1 MSEEAAGPQVE
12 VLPTLP
18 HDPTG
23 AMGALTNAAETL
35 KRPATGADA
44 DAPAPKKPNAAADND
59 EWSALLGQ
67 IRGHLS
73 NMPSDECFSRAL
85 ELQMLARSEVG
96 TRSNHLS
103 NAMDKFLG
111 NGGVAVDGQRVS
123 KAEREVLKQKPIKT
137 DTNTMPLPMIKM
149 TPPLPPYCQHDTV
162 PDMEVPHFS
171 QLVNFPTARY
181 EGRCVMCNSSE
192 FNIPK
197 QNKGVCNNCDVAIW
211 VHNPS
216 GMNLK
221 WCKGSKNF
229 KKWIDFGVKV
239 CVQ

>member
-44 DAPAPKKPNAAADND
+44 DADAPAAKKSNAAADND
-59 EWSALLGQ
+59 EWNALLGQ

-111 NGGVAVDGQRVS
+111 SGGMAANGTVTR
-123 KAEREVLKQKPIKT
+123 AERDALKQKPIKA
-137 DTNTMPLPMIKM
+137 DNMLPLPMMKM
-149 TPPLPPYCQHDTV
+149 TPPLPPYCEHDNV

-171 QLVNFPTARY
+171 QLVNFPQARY
-181 EGRCVMCNSSE
+181 EGRCVMC
-192 FNIPK
+192 
-197 QNKGVCNNCDVAIW
+197 
-211 VHNPS
+211 
-216 GMNLK
+216 
-221 WCKGSKNF
+221 GSAE
-229 KKWIDFGVKV
+229 
-239 CVQ
+239 